1 MIMAKFKNLGFTALF
16 VTLVVSIGYLLYSG
30 EMIVSAVLAVMGI
43 GSLFLP
49 ESKSKKHD
57 EKLLDDILDVAKKSR
72 KW

>member
-16 VTLVVSIGYLLYSG
+16 VTLVVSI
-30 EMIVSAVLAVMGI
+30 E
-43 GSLFLP
+43 SLFLP